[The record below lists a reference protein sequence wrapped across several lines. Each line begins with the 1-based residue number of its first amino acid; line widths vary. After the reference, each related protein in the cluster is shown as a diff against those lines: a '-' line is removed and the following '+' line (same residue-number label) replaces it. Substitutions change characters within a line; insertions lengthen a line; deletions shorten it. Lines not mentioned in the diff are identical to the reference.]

1 LAILAFYLYYIFLLI
16 VQIIQGRISI
26 HSVMLWENFNIII
39 SWSFGVYQCV
49 SYFAGAIYGWY
60 QRRKKPPQKAFMMY
74 ANESA
79 RNVAG
84 SHQD

>member
-1 LAILAFYLYYIFLLI
+1 
-16 VQIIQGRISI
+16 VQIIQGRITI
-26 HSVMLWENFNIII
+26 DSVMLSENFNTII
-39 SWSFGVYQCV
+39 SWGFGVYQCV

-60 QRRKKPPQKAFMMY
+60 QRRKKPPQEAFMMH

-79 RNVAG
+79 RDVAG